1 MNKRIMTIS
10 DLNKKPSIN
19 KNSVNKISANKISA
33 NKISANKNSSNM
45 GSSRLKIIV
54 DTREKF
60 VFDHL
65 NKFTYNYEISQVTI
79 GDYAIVDTTN
89 DKIIASIERKTYE
102 DLAASIKDG
111 RYQNKEKM
119 ISLREKTGCQ
129 LYYIIEGTAF
139 PSETRRFGK
148 IPYKVLESAIDH
160 LSYRDKFIVI
170 YTENV
175 QHTIERINRLA
186 GSLERLIIRD
196 PSVLDKNI
204 VVENKIIET
213 KIIDGKSEETD
224 NSSEIPTEIPTEIIP
239 NIDLDI
245 SPELFSPDISPD
257 IFTPDLFSGENIK
270 LLFQIIIK
278 YTKQNESLLRIINKL
293 LIQIKTTKINNLP
306 DDINHDTNNETNN
319 EAILGSATSIT
330 SADLLKQTTEKTPAD
345 IAHLIFAQI
354 RGISVESSR
363 GILVKYSPFDIL
375 GNKFDFKEVC
385 KIKHISN
392 GRNISS
398 VAIKE
403 LTNITP
409 KIERK
414 MLMCV
419 PKISENTVSQLL
431 YKRNLFTLIN
441 TPVEMI
447 ANFEVGIKTKK
458 KLGMKLAQLIV
469 DSFKYKCV

>member
-196 PSVLDKNI
+196 PSVLEKNI
-204 VVENKIIET
+204 VIENKIIETKIIET

-224 NSSEIPTEIPTEIIP
+224 DTLEIPTEIPTEIISY
-239 NIDLDI
+239 IDQDI
-245 SPELFSPDISPD
+245 SPDLFTPDLFTPD
-257 IFTPDLFSGENIK
+257 IFTPENIK

-306 DDINHDTNNETNN
+306 DDINHDTNN